1 MRRLLWMLLSVA
13 AAAPTPRLDAQNPP
27 DTSRAAEAQLRH
39 EFQRRWSERVRQEL
53 GLSDDQ
59 AGKLQA
65 TEGKYLQQRRDV
77 MQHQRAVNEALRGQL
92 QPGVAASD
100 DSVRKL
106 MDQRERNRQ
115 ALAQLE
121 RDEDREIA
129 GYLSPVQHARYQLMR
144 QRLQDQIGRIR
155 GRRARRGGDTMGWPG
170 MRGPRERPRRPPP
183 P

>member
-1 MRRLLWMLLSVA
+1 MRRLLSVLLTVA
-13 AAAPTPRLDAQNPP
+13 ATAPARMLAAQNPP
-27 DTSRAAEAQLRH
+27 DTSRAAEAQLQH

-59 AGKLQA
+59 AVKLQA

-77 MQHQRAVNEALRGQL
+77 MQRQRAVIEALRGQL

-129 GYLSPVQHARYQLMR
+129 GYLNPVQHARYQMMR
-144 QRLQDQIGRIR
+144 EQLRRRIQDIR
-155 GRRARRGGDTMGWPG
+155 EQRRARGQGLGPRGGAG
-170 MRGPRERPRRPPP
+170 RPRPGKPPRRRP
-183 P
+183 

>member
-1 MRRLLWMLLSVA
+1 MRRLLWVLLTVA
-13 AAAPTPRLDAQNPP
+13 AVPLLGAQNPS
-27 DTSRAAEAQLRH
+27 DTTRGAEAQHLRQ
-39 EFQRRWSERVRQEL
+39 EFRRRWNERVRQEL

-59 AGKLQA
+59 AAKLQA
-65 TEGKYLQQRRDV
+65 TEGKYLTQRREV
-77 MQHQRAVNEALRGQL
+77 MQRQRAVNDALRGQL

-129 GYLSPVQHARYQLMR
+129 GYLNPVQHARYQLMR
-144 QRLQDQIGRIR
+144 QRLQDQISRIR
-155 GRRARRGGDTMGWPG
+155 ERRRARGDMLGRPG
-170 MRGPRERPRRPPP
+170 MRGLRQGPGRPPP